1 MREAILA
8 IARQAGEKIRRR
20 ENIAVEEKEG
30 HANFVT
36 TIDQEVQAYLAQA
49 LTELR
54 PDAAMIGEEKINEDL
69 GDDLTWVVDPVD
81 GTTNLIH
88 DFHFSSVSIALLKNR
103 KPVMGAVYQPDTDE
117 FFYAELGKGATLN
130 GKPIRVSQYPLRTAL
145 VCIGTSPYNEELARV
160 SMDMMYQF
168 LRGASDIRRC
178 GSAALELAYLACGRC
193 DAFVELKL
201 NPWDY
206 AAGALL
212 VTEAGGTFEMPLNEK
227 GVDFASKT
235 AIVATNGV
243 CREEVHAVLKN
254 FYPDLH

>member
-8 IARQAGEKIRRR
+8 IARQAGEIIRRR
-20 ENIAVEEKEG
+20 EEFVVEEKEG

-36 TIDQEVQAYLAQA
+36 TIDQAVQSYLAQA
-49 LTELR
+49 LTQLR
-54 PDAAMIGEEKINEDL
+54 PDAAMIGEEKINEEL
-69 GDDLTWVVDPVD
+69 DDGFTWVVDPVD

-88 DFHFSSVSIALLKNR
+88 DFHFSAVSIALMKDR
-103 KPVMGAVYQPDTDE
+103 RPVAGAVYQPDTDD
-117 FFYAELGKGATLN
+117 FYYAELGKGATLN
-130 GKPIRVSQYPLRTAL
+130 GKPIHVSQYPFRTAL

-160 SMDMMYQF
+160 SMDMAYQF

-212 VTEAGGTFEMPLNEK
+212 VTEAGGTFEMPLNET
-227 GVDFASKT
+227 GVDFAAKT

-243 CREEVHAVLKN
+243 CREGIRGVIGS